1 MATAGMLACGSFIV
15 FSVSAFKEDLSLQ
28 AGARRSGTG
37 GFALY
42 GESSIAIHQDLN
54 DPKIRQSL
62 FLTDAAIMADV
73 SVVPVRV
80 RDGDDAS
87 CLNLNQSLAPPLL
100 GVDPEELGK
109 LGAFAPPD
117 LWTLLEEDRTDG
129 TIPAIVGDAA
139 TAVWKL
145 RKGVGRENGAV
156 LDYRDERGTPFKIR
170 LVGALPDRLTVLQ
183 GRLLISNRH
192 FTRLYP
198 SEGGER
204 VFLVN
209 VPPGR
214 EERVAGYVSEKL
226 AGYGLDLLR
235 SVDRLRE
242 FYAVESAYLTL
253 FLALGGLG
261 LLLGSAG
268 MGVLVLR
275 HVLERRGE
283 LALLRAVGFTV
294 AQAGKVVVA
303 EHRFLLVSGLATGTG
318 AAALAIAPAV
328 ARPEVHLPYGL
339 LAAFLLGTAVLSFA
353 WIRLAASF
361 ALRAPLVGALR
372 NE

>member
-1 MATAGMLACGSFIV
+1 ACGSFIV
-15 FSVSAFKEDLSLQ
+15 FSVSAFKEDLTLE
-28 AGARRSGTG
+28 AGLRRSGTG

-54 DPKIRQSL
+54 DPKVRQGL
-62 FLTDAAIMADV
+62 FLTDAPLLGDV
-73 SVVPVRV
+73 SIVPLRV
-80 RDGDDAS
+80 REGDDAS

-100 GVDPEELGK
+100 GVDPVALG
-109 LGAFAPPD
+109 LMGAFAPPD
-117 LWTLLEEDRTDG
+117 LWNLLEEDRPDG
-129 TIPAIVGDAA
+129 AVPVIVGDAA

-145 RKGVGRENGAV
+145 RKRVGKDDGA
-156 LDYRDERGTPFKIR
+156 LLEYRDERGTPFKVR
-170 LVGALPDRLTVLQ
+170 LVAALPDRLTVLQ

-192 FTRLYP
+192 FTRLFP

-204 VFLVN
+204 VFLVD
-209 VPPGR
+209 VPPGK
-214 EERVAGYVSEKL
+214 EDRVAGYLSEKL
-226 AGYGLDLLR
+226 SGYGLDLVR

-242 FYAVESAYLTL
+242 FYTVESAYLTL

-275 HVLERRGE
+275 QVLERRSE
-283 LALLRAVGFTV
+283 LAVLRAVGFSR
-294 AQAGKVVVA
+294 AQAGSLVVA
-303 EHRFLLVSGLATGTG
+303 EHRFLLFWGLATGTL
-318 AAALAIAPAV
+318 AAALAVAPAV

-339 LAAFLLGTAVLSFA
+339 LGAFVVGTGLLSLA
-353 WIRLAASF
+353 WIRLAAWF
-361 ALRAPLVGALR
+361 ALRGPLVGALR